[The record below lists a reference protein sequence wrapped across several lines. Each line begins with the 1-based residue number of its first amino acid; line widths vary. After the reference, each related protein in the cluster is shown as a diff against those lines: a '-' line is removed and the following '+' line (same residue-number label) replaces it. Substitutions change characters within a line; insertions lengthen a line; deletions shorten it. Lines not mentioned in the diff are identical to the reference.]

1 MNMLRFL
8 IRFFYVENSLLYAL
22 KNFTALDI
30 WLKTFSFIL
39 NFLFIDR
46 IQESVFLS

>member
-39 NFLFIDR
+39 NFLFIDKFK
-46 IQESVFLS
+46 SVFLS